1 MERLFYLTEK
11 EMEAHPFIKNGHYD
25 LYDFICRKALGVS
38 LKEAKLLNP
47 AKIDCSPDVYDAS
60 EKAFIGRLQ
69 GIPGAEESAS
79 ESFAMLWVNDGP
91 CVREDLNGPYCI
103 YLHHGAI
110 KLEGE

>member
-11 EMEAHPFIKNGHYD
+11 EMEAHPFIKDGHYD

-47 AKIDCSPDVYDAS
+47 AKIDCSEDVYDAS
-60 EKAFIGRLQ
+60 EAAFAKAHPAASR
-69 GIPGAEESAS
+69 ESS
-79 ESFAMLWVNDGP
+79 DQSFAMLWANAGP
-91 CVREDLNGPYCI
+91 HTRKDLRGPYCI

-110 KLEGE
+110 ELEGE